1 MYYTGVGVAKDRVKA
16 KELFK
21 LAAESDDNAKEVL
34 KSIEKEER
42 KEREQDKKT

>member
-1 MYYTGVGVAKDRVKA
+1 MYYTGVGVAKDKAKA

-34 KSIEKEER
+34 KSIER